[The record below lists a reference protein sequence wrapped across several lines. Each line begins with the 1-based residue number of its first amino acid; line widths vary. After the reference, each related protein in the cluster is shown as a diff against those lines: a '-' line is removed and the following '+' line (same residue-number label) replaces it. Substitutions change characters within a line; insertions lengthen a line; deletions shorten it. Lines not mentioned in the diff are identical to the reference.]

1 MSQSDGFIQRG
12 SEQTDDAL
20 LAAYRAAAC
29 AEADAHFDDRALETQ
44 RHKILARLAHL
55 GHPGRVIRFPK
66 AAYGELPSTGVNRRW
81 ISVAAAAGLLIGI
94 LGGELVH
101 VVQPTGRRVSPI
113 AAAITPGPP
122 ARPSFVAVA
131 APVDDGFLD
140 EIDYAVQLRSATELR
155 VLDELT
161 PVHESR

>member
-1 MSQSDGFIQRG
+1 MSRREISD
-12 SEQTDDAL
+12 QTDDAM

-29 AEADAHFDDRALETQ
+29 AEADAHFDERALETQ

-55 GHPGRVIRFPK
+55 GHPARVIRFPK
-66 AAYGELPSTGVNRRW
+66 APYGEVPSTGVNRRW

-101 VVQPTGRRVSPI
+101 VVQPAARRQSPI
-113 AAAITPGPP
+113 ATSIAPSAPP
-122 ARPSFVAVA
+122 RPTFVAVS

-140 EIDYAVQLRSATELR
+140 EIDNAVQLRSASELR